1 MTTGI
6 IKAARSGTPISRF
19 PMDEM
24 RGLLADIVVDEAF
37 SLRCEPAPPKL
48 EICNTQL

>member
-6 IKAARSGTPISRF
+6 IKAARLGTPISRF

-24 RGLLADIVVDEAF
+24 KGLLADIVVEEALGLQV
-37 SLRCEPAPPKL
+37 SEG
-48 EICNTQL
+48 